1 MNEQPKDNNIGW
13 VKELKHR
20 REVMGYSLT
29 TASEATGI
37 SKPVI
42 AAIEADGGQGLPSLY
57 RQKYLKKY
65 ASFLGVDVPMDGVI
79 DLESAEPLK
88 SLDRLGLVHGRR
100 LKFQRSINWARYLLV
115 SVLIVPPLVWIAVS
129 QTSLLVTA
137 GLSED
142 NLLGDTPSVEVRQIR
157 ASQLS
162 ARPMSLPVNAQPV
175 GADSTVTTTAQPSQ
189 NTAPEVPQRHWLTI
203 SLTRDSWIE
212 VRDAKGQRLEH
223 DLLRAETQRA
233 YEGQPPFEL
242 LVGMA
247 ESVRLELN
255 GQPVDH
261 LVGVRDSAEGRSQ
274 NQMGVMAFRV
284 HADGWVEF
292 LP

>member
-1 MNEQPKDNNIGW
+1 MNEQPRDNSIGW
-13 VKELKHR
+13 VKELKHH
-20 REVMGYSLT
+20 REAMGYSLT

-42 AAIEADGGQGLPSLY
+42 AAIEADGGQGLPALY

-65 ASFLGVDVPMDGVI
+65 ASFLGVEVPEDAVI
-79 DLESAEPLK
+79 DLKSVEPLK
-88 SLDRLGLVHGRR
+88 SLDRLGLVHARR

-115 SVLIVPPLVWIAVS
+115 SVLIVPPLVWVAVS
-129 QTSLLVTA
+129 QTSLVVTA

-142 NLLGDTPSVEVRQIR
+142 KLLGDTPSVEVRQIR

-162 ARPMSLPVNAQPV
+162 ARPMSLPVNVQPV
-175 GADSTVTTTAQPSQ
+175 DDDSTTTTTAQPSQ
-189 NTAPEVPQRHWLTI
+189 NTAPEVPERHWLTI

-212 VRDAKGQRLEH
+212 LRDAKGQRLEH
-223 DLLRAETQRA
+223 DLLRAETQRS

-261 LVGVRDSAEGRSQ
+261 LGRVRDLAEGRSQ
-274 NQMGVMAFRV
+274 NQLGVMALRV
-284 HADGWVEF
+284 HADGLVEF
-292 LP
+292 QP

>member
-1 MNEQPKDNNIGW
+1 MNEKHKYSNIGW
-13 VKELKHR
+13 VKELKHC
-20 REVMGYSLT
+20 REAMGYSLT

-42 AAIEADGGQGLPSLY
+42 AAIEADGGQGLPALY
-57 RQKYLKKY
+57 RQTYLRKY
-65 ASFLGVDVPMDGVI
+65 ASFLGVEVPEDAVI
-79 DLESAEPLK
+79 DLESVEPLK
-88 SLDRLGLVHGRR
+88 SLDRLGLVHAQR

-115 SVLIVPPLVWIAVS
+115 SVLIVPPLVWVAVS

-142 NLLGDTPSVEVRQIR
+142 KLLGDTPSVEVRQIR

-162 ARPMSLPVNAQPV
+162 ARPMSLPVNVQPV
-175 GADSTVTTTAQPSQ
+175 GDDSTTTTAQPSQ

-212 VRDAKGQRLEH
+212 LRDAKGQRLEH
-223 DLLRAETQRA
+223 DLLRAETQRS

-261 LVGVRDSAEGRSQ
+261 LGRVRDLAEGHSQ

-284 HADGWVEF
+284 HADGLVEF
-292 LP
+292 QP